1 MKFKHAKKQ
10 EEQKAKRAAR
20 RVPAALPVI
29 ERG

>member
-10 EEQKAKRAAR
+10 EEAKRAAR
-20 RVPAALPVI
+20 RMPAALPVI